1 MQRLICYILSVWLL
15 MACSNG
21 KPSAQ
26 ADNEEQAEQE
36 TFESVPE
43 QNVAKPVYNTTDALS
58 FGLKGQV
65 QNVTTQILETYDS
78 SGELKEGNVTLTKE
92 MTFDA
97 WGHVTQDEWDN
108 KYGYDADGNYYRGN
122 YIYTIVKRDKAG
134 RICQYTDEDQN
145 ADVGANQTMTIV
157 YDKNGRQTSVER
169 VGCTS
174 HWVQKRHY
182 QGKDCH
188 ATKIECNVEFADGGT
203 AVITYTYT
211 YLHFDE
217 LGNWTERVCLE
228 TRTETREALWEDDG
242 KETTIT
248 ETVTVEKRSI
258 TYYETT
264 S

>member
-1 MQRLICYILSVWLL
+1 MQNFICYTLSAWLL

-36 TFESVPE
+36 TPEIVQE

-65 QNVTTQILETYDS
+65 KNVTTQILETYDS
-78 SGELKEGNVTLTKE
+78 NGELKEGNVTLTKE

-122 YIYTIVKRDKAG
+122 HIYTIVKRDKAG
-134 RICQYTDEDQN
+134 RICQYIDEEQN
-145 ADVGANQTMTIV
+145 ADVGENQTMTFG
-157 YDKNGRQTSVER
+157 YDKSGRQTSVKR

-174 HWVQKRHY
+174 QWVENRYY

-188 ATKIECNVEFADGGT
+188 ATKTECNAEFAYGGT
-203 AVITYTYT
+203 AVITTTYT

-228 TRTETREALWEDDG
+228 TRTDTREAQWEDEE
-242 KETTIT
+242 ETTVT